1 MEKGKRTTY
10 KQLPIY
16 KRLHRKLKI
25 EQHEPP
31 LPKKKKEKQN
41 KKQNK
46 NKVGVNA
53 DAGKAIAVPA
63 PILKSGMLLLNNTN
77 II

>member
-31 LPKKKKEKQN
+31 HPKKKQKQN

-53 DAGKAIAVPA
+53 DARKTIAVPA
-63 PILKSGMLLLNNTN
+63 PILTSGMLLLNSTN